1 MSLKK
6 SKTECGP
13 IEWEHLLLLIDGL
26 KKDSEFKILLFVA
39 IGCYCGLR
47 LSDILLIRW
56 QDILYQDSFELLEK
70 KTGKHRLITI
80 NLSLREIILYC
91 NQHINPNPE
100 CYIFQNR
107 KGLPLSKQYINRQ
120 LHGIFKKY
128 KIKVKNGSSHT
139 LRKTFG
145 KRVYENY
152 NRSEAALVLL
162 SSVFNHNS
170 ISVTRRYIGLSEEQI
185 KDVYT
190 YL

>member
-13 IEWEHLLLLIDGL
+13 MEWEHFLLLIDGL
-26 KKDSEFKILLFVA
+26 KKDSKYKFLLLVT

-47 LSDILLIRW
+47 LSDILLLRW
-56 QDILYQDSFELLEK
+56 QHVLLQDSFELLER

-80 NLSLREIILYC
+80 NDSLKEIIAFC
-91 NQHINPNPE
+91 QQHLNPNPE

-107 KGLPLSKQYINRQ
+107 NGLPLSKQYINRQ
-120 LHGIFKKY
+120 LHAIFKKY

-145 KRVYENY
+145 KRVYEIN

-170 ISVTRRYIGLSEEQI
+170 VSVTRRYIGLSEEQI
-185 KDVYT
+185 KDVYIN
-190 YL
+190 L